1 MAIDCTKP
9 NLSQQEQSLCS
20 CKLATETMIKTLN
33 QYTKDYL
40 AYTDYI
46 ANRNNI
52 IEKHNKWRNMS
63 GEFSNWATRK
73 KQLQNERRNTRN
85 WACEGASWDGRGG
98 WCSNDHGGDWEFDHH
113 SKDSW
118 QVCSFT
124 HKCRIKGDAI
134 NRILTDE
141 GYNRAEPSIPGERQ
155 PPRFDSQNNIQCC
168 SQIFSDISVQGGAA
182 EFSGINQNCQQRIT
196 NELNKPAPTPAAGS
210 PLSTS
215 TPSTSTP
222 STSTPSTST
231 PSTSTPSTST
241 PSTSTNQ
248 QMIIIVIVI
257 VIILLMSCSSSIGG
271 LFLMNTS
278 EE

>member
-73 KQLQNERRNTRN
+73 QQLIDERKIWNNCIAWSGVYGHDDWCRGDTGFAKQSGAGQHGCALGWGKGECQRDDGQVIEQLRR
-85 WACEGASWDGRGG
+85 
-98 WCSNDHGGDWEFDHH
+98 
-113 SKDSW
+113 
-118 QVCSFT
+118 
-124 HKCRIKGDAI
+124 
-134 NRILTDE
+134 E
-141 GYNRAEPSIPGERQ
+141 GYNAAEPSIPGERQ

-168 SQIFSDISVQGGAA
+168 SQIFSDISVKGGAA

-241 PSTSTNQ
+241 NQ

>member
-1 MAIDCTKP
+1 MPVDCTKP

-20 CKLATETMIKTLN
+20 CKLATETMIKTLD

-73 KQLQNERRNTRN
+73 QQLIDERKIWNNCIAWSGVYGHDDWCRGDTGFAKQSGAGQHGCALGWGKGECQRDDGQVIEQLRR
-85 WACEGASWDGRGG
+85 
-98 WCSNDHGGDWEFDHH
+98 
-113 SKDSW
+113 
-118 QVCSFT
+118 
-124 HKCRIKGDAI
+124 
-134 NRILTDE
+134 E
-141 GYNRAEPSIPGERQ
+141 GYNAAEPSIPGERQ
-155 PPRFDSQNNIQCC
+155 PPRFDSQNIIQCC
-168 SQIFSDISVQGGAA
+168 SQIFSNINVSGGPT
-182 EFSGINQNCQQRIT
+182 EFSNINQNCQQQLN
-196 NELNKPAPTPAAGS
+196 NELNKPAPAAGS
-210 PLSTS
+210 S
-215 TPSTSTP
+215 PSTSTP

-231 PSTSTPSTST
+231 PSTSTPSTSRSSTSRSSTST

-248 QMIIIVIVI
+248 QMMIIII
-257 VIILLMSCSSSIGG
+257 VIILLMSCSSSISG